1 MHLFGFGEN
10 LKPKKTGNIEYYT
23 CKSGKRI
30 YFSSYNSGET
40 CGSHEPRTTRTYL
53 KDVEAIKAYFGEI
66 DQMNEWYCVSSFQCS
81 TWIGVAY
88 LTLIGLLLSVYRVCG
103 SGLSLREVARR
114 ERRMKMRY
122 EIEEEDE
129 GGRTIASISVKSE
142 RSVRQEIKKWIKA
155 DPSNLIFV
163 SWYRTSDGQK
173 GYFNPSGDHDITGKT
188 WEIGQ

>member
-1 MHLFGFGEN
+1 MLH
-10 LKPKKTGNIEYYT
+10 
-23 CKSGKRI
+23 
-30 YFSSYNSGET
+30 
-40 CGSHEPRTTRTYL
+40 
-53 KDVEAIKAYFGEI
+53 
-66 DQMNEWYCVSSFQCS
+66 
-81 TWIGVAY
+81 
-88 LTLIGLLLSVYRVCG
+88 